1 MKGPL
6 TDGREQ
12 AFLQHS
18 LIFQDPSYEQV
29 VYVNHIRAALPGFD
43 ARRKYYLSRPQ
54 RERYIHFYM
63 GSFWV
68 SECADLTPVYEMIF
82 RRLKDRLLDWRYRLP
97 RLHLIEFPSDRSDGR
112 RSYEIEKMRAELEQ
126 APRGHGRFK
135 AQARTRDRACVQQ
148 YLRRLSPWL
157 AAMGVQRA

>member
-1 MKGPL
+1 MKGAR

-12 AFLQHS
+12 ALLQHS

-29 VYVNHIRAALPGFD
+29 VNVNHILAAIPVFD

-68 SECADLTPVYEMIF
+68 SERADLTPVYEMIF

-97 RLHLIEFPSDRSDGR
+97 RLHLIEFPSDRPDGR
-112 RSYEIEKMRAELEQ
+112 TSYDIEKMRAELEQ
-126 APRGHGRFK
+126 APRGHGRVK
-135 AQARTRDRACVQQ
+135 AQAPTRDRACV
-148 YLRRLSPWL
+148 RRLSPWL
-157 AAMGVQRA
+157 PAMR

>member
-1 MKGPL
+1 MCLWDVFSNENDVVDP
-6 TDGREQ
+6 DGRLVHIGSWRGAAGFLAEQ
-12 AFLQHS
+12 L
-18 LIFQDPSYEQV
+18 
-29 VYVNHIRAALPGFD
+29 N
-43 ARRKYYLSRPQ
+43 
-54 RERYIHFYM
+54 RETAEREYDYIHFYM

>member
-1 MKGPL
+1 MKGAR

-12 AFLQHS
+12 ALLQHS

-29 VYVNHIRAALPGFD
+29 VNVNHILAAIPVFD

-68 SECADLTPVYEMIF
+68 SERADLSPVYEMIF
-82 RRLKDRLLDWRYRLP
+82 RRLKARWLDWRYRLP
-97 RLHLIEFPSDRSDGR
+97 RLHLIEFLSDRSFGR
-112 RSYEIEKMRAELEQ
+112 RSYELEKLTARIEHSL
-126 APRGHGRFK
+126 RGQRPFK
-135 AQARTRDRACVQQ
+135 AKPRT
-148 YLRRLSPWL
+148 
-157 AAMGVQRA
+157 